1 MKCDLFGTVKQGSK
15 IVKLADKG
23 AVALILALGVGDLLA
38 DEAHYNN
45 ILIGDRASGLA
56 GAYTAISDDSSGL
69 YYNPAGVVF
78 SEDLQLS
85 ASANAIHASST
96 TYKNVL
102 NGGDWERESS
112 TLIANF
118 FGLSKKLGKGYI
130 GFSYAVPDFIA
141 EDQDSAFT
149 TVPGIPLYIV
159 NINNYDKV
167 TKLGPSYAIKLND
180 QWNFGVTLYLHNR
193 ETELINNQFI
203 RLPNDT
209 FEWSNLY
216 FESSETGVEPVVGL
230 MWTPDDSVS
239 FGLSMRQT
247 FITSSKSRLQVSC
260 VSDVNNPT
268 LQPAQCLPVSGS
280 PADPTI
286 VESSEKRDVP
296 LNVRFG
302 FAYFPSERLL
312 FSTDLSYFEAVN
324 GTIFSAEEVLNI
336 AIGTEYYFN
345 AAWAIRGGIFS
356 NNANTP
362 EIVEGQINQLD
373 HVDLNGFSLSISRFS
388 KSSSITIGF
397 TASYGDGQAQV
408 IAGSPQ
414 IQTVE
419 QSVETLY
426 LSTNYQF

>member
-1 MKCDLFGTVKQGSK
+1 MKCDLLGTLKQRN
-15 IVKLADKG
+15 KLVTLKGKG
-23 AVALILALGVGDLLA
+23 AIGLILALIASNLLA
-38 DEAHYNN
+38 DVFHYNN
-45 ILIGDRASGLA
+45 ILVGDRASGLA
-56 GAYTAISDDSSGL
+56 GAYTAISDDASGL
-69 YYNPAGVVF
+69 FYNPAGIVF
-78 SEDLQLS
+78 TEDLQLS
-85 ASANAIHASST
+85 ASANAIHSSST

-102 NGGDWERESS
+102 NGGDWERKSS

-149 TVPGIPLYIV
+149 TVPGIPLYII

-167 TKLGPSYAIKLND
+167 TKLGPSYAIQISE
-180 QWNFGVTLYLHNR
+180 QWNFGITLYLHNR

-203 RLPNDT
+203 RLPNDA

-216 FESSETGVEPVVGL
+216 FESSETGVEPVVGF

-239 FGLSMRQT
+239 FGLSVRQT
-247 FITSSKSRLQVSC
+247 IITSSKSRLQVSC

-268 LQPAQCLPVSGS
+268 LQPAQCIPVSGS
-280 PADPTI
+280 PVDPTI
-286 VESSEKRDVP
+286 VTSTEKRDVP

-302 FAYFPSERLL
+302 FAYFPTERLL
-312 FSTDLSYFEAVN
+312 FSTDLSYFEAVE

-345 AAWAIRGGIFS
+345 AAWAIRGGIFT

-362 EIVEGQINQLD
+362 EIVPGQINQSD
-373 HVDLNGFSLSISRFS
+373 HVDLTGFSLSISRFS

-397 TASYGDGQAQV
+397 TGSYGKGQAQV
-408 IAGSPQ
+408 IAGSPL
-414 IQTVE
+414 IQE
-419 QSVETLY
+419 LDQSVKTLY
-426 LSTNYQF
+426 LSTSYNF